1 MKRLILIII
10 VCCRALGWCHANTQT
25 ETDSLYR
32 VAQSLP
38 HDSTRLEMFKR
49 LAQIE
54 QLTPRCI
61 TFSGLLREEA
71 TLQKNDRYNAI
82 AAYLHTV
89 YYYNQNNRDSVKKWL
104 DTMEPYARK
113 SQTWDLYFDALRFQI
128 DLCTY
133 EEQYELAI
141 NEANLMYERAQKVNC
156 ARGLIGAKQCLGN
169 VYISTERWDE
179 GMKALEAAYQLSLQT
194 DNAVVRISILCQL
207 ISITKDQ
214 KNNQLLSEYLAK
226 LKETLHHHT
235 STNPMLKEA
244 FYDVYLFC
252 EVYYTYYYL
261 YAGQP
266 EQAHK
271 NLVNAGKFL
280 NGNTFFLYRVLYY
293 DAYAAYFRAC
303 KAYDW
308 ALAKIDSTIILL
320 QEDFNSNYI
329 HQKLTKADL
338 LAEAGRS
345 AEAIPLYIET
355 LHLKDSIETTVLDKQ
370 MQQIK
375 AKYNI
380 DKVALEEERL
390 KSYIQL
396 GTLIVVVIILII
408 LVAFMLRISH
418 VRKALERS
426 EKETRETTRMAEEAN
441 EMKNRF
447 LSNISYHIRIPL
459 NGVVGFS
466 QLIASEPNMPDKLRK
481 EYSSIIQK
489 NSEELMR
496 LVNDVLDLSRLEAGM
511 MKFNIQEYGLAELC
525 NEATYMARMHSE
537 GCTVIRLENEI
548 DTDLNIRVDTVRFTQ
563 ALLSALTYP
572 QKYKEKREIDFKVTL
587 DTEKNFINFRI
598 TNSPLA
604 DERFTS
610 QEVCIRHEIN
620 RLLFEYFGGSY
631 KVQTNPDGKPT
642 ILFTFPSGRN

>member
-1 MKRLILIII
+1 
-10 VCCRALGWCHANTQT
+10 
-25 ETDSLYR
+25 
-32 VAQSLP
+32 
-38 HDSTRLEMFKR
+38 
-49 LAQIE
+49 
-54 QLTPRCI
+54 
-61 TFSGLLREEA
+61 
-71 TLQKNDRYNAI
+71 
-82 AAYLHTV
+82 
-89 YYYNQNNRDSVKKWL
+89 
-104 DTMEPYARK
+104 
-113 SQTWDLYFDALRFQI
+113 
-128 DLCTY
+128 
-133 EEQYELAI
+133 
-141 NEANLMYERAQKVNC
+141 
-156 ARGLIGAKQCLGN
+156 
-169 VYISTERWDE
+169 
-179 GMKALEAAYQLSLQT
+179 
-194 DNAVVRISILCQL
+194 
-207 ISITKDQ
+207 
-214 KNNQLLSEYLAK
+214 
-226 LKETLHHHT
+226 
-235 STNPMLKEA
+235 MLKKA

-303 KAYDW
+303 KAYDR
-308 ALAKIDSTIILL
+308 ALAKIDSTIMLL

-329 HQKLTKADL
+329 HQKLTKADI

-380 DKVALEEERL
+380 DKVALEEEQL

-548 DTDLNIRVDTVRFTQ
+548 ETDLNIRVDTVRV
-563 ALLSALTYP
+563 SH
-572 QKYKEKREIDFKVTL
+572 R
-587 DTEKNFINFRI
+587 R
-598 TNSPLA
+598 
-604 DERFTS
+604 
-610 QEVCIRHEIN
+610 
-620 RLLFEYFGGSY
+620 
-631 KVQTNPDGKPT
+631 
-642 ILFTFPSGRN
+642 